1 MANKLPMTIQRSLA
15 FLPLELDTEAV
26 LNAKATTDWRVQ
38 MWEKLIPQIPK
49 YFWLGKGYGISAQ
62 DLEQNM
68 EGMAAGTDASDSS
81 AMVGDYHNGP
91 LSVIISF
98 GIFGAIGF
106 LWLAGAGLNVLLK
119 NYKYGPPE
127 LLIANRFVNGGRK
140 VRRGHECDVAVQK
153 CGIFINLKHV
163 LQYGKLGRDSQESVG
178 GRGESAG
185 DSPGDGDA
193 LENLEEDSGA

>member
-1 MANKLPMTIQRSLA
+1 MGMAR
-15 FLPLELDTEAV
+15 
-26 LNAKATTDWRVQ
+26 
-38 MWEKLIPQIPK
+38 LILVR
-49 YFWLGKGYGISAQ
+49 WLGGI
-62 DLEQNM
+62 
-68 EGMAAGTDASDSS
+68 
-81 AMVGDYHNGP
+81 P
-91 LSVIISF
+91 RLS
-98 GIFGAIGF
+98 
-106 LWLAGAGLNVLLK
+106 
-119 NYKYGPPE
+119 
-127 LLIANRFVNGGRK
+127 LLILRSNLPIGALTILPIFWMIKDVNGGRK